1 MPAAELVP
9 GPLAAACGQVRA
21 AGPGDEV
28 AGVQPSWV
36 ACPGSVDE
44 ISAVLR
50 AAAGLN
56 LAVVPRG
63 TGTKLAW
70 GLPPRRC
77 DLVVD
82 MLAMNQVLEH
92 EAGDLVV
99 RVQAGIQLSEL
110 AQVLAAAGQQLSLD
124 PPGLSPY
131 QPETSPHQPSG
142 GNGAGDHD
150 GGLGTV
156 GGVLA
161 TGLAGPRRLRYGTP
175 RDLAIGIT
183 VVRADGVVAHSGGKV
198 VKNVAGYD
206 LGKLFAGSYGTLGI
220 IAEAAFRLHP
230 VPAAMAWVSAEGAS
244 AATARDLIAAAAD
257 SPLAPSAAEI
267 ARPARG
273 GPVHAAV
280 LIEGDRHGV
289 AERAAQLAG
298 LLGPGAQVS
307 AEPPAWWG
315 RGGVAPAGGTLIR
328 LAFWAGQLAEVL
340 DALDRAAAAADLEP
354 EVGGAAAAGV
364 LHVRLAAAAGG
375 ASVAQF
381 VGALRATPPL
391 GGTVPDTDQPPARG
405 SVTVLQAPPP
415 VRAAL
420 DMWGPVPSV
429 ELMRAVKD
437 QFDPGHRMAPGRFAG
452 GI

>member
-1 MPAAELVP
+1 MPAEPVP
-9 GPLAAACGQVRA
+9 GPLTEACAQVRA
-21 AGPGDEV
+21 AGPGDAV
-28 AGVQPSWV
+28 GGVQPTWV
-36 ACPGSVDE
+36 ASPASVDE

-50 AAAGLN
+50 VADRLN

-70 GLPPRRC
+70 GMPPRHC

-82 MLAMNQVLEH
+82 MLRLDRVLEH

-99 RVQAGIQLSEL
+99 RVQAGVRISEL
-110 AQVLAAAGQQLSLD
+110 ARVLGAAGQQLSLD
-124 PPGLSPY
+124 LPG
-131 QPETSPHQPSG
+131 G
-142 GNGAGDHD
+142 GNGRAGAGHGAGA
-150 GGLGTV
+150 GGQGTV

-230 VPAAMAWVSAEGAS
+230 VPAAAAWVSAEGAS
-244 AATARDLIAAAAD
+244 AAAAQDIIAAAAD

-267 ARPARG
+267 DRPARG

-280 LIEGDRHGV
+280 LIEGDPEGV
-289 AERAAQLAG
+289 TERSTQLAA
-298 LLGPGAQVS
+298 LLGAGAQVS
-307 AEPPAWWG
+307 AQPPAWWG
-315 RGGVAPAGGTLIR
+315 RSGAPRADGTLIKV
-328 LAFWAGQLAEVL
+328 AFWAGELAGVL
-340 DALDRAAAAADLEP
+340 AAVDRAAVAAGLEP
-354 EVGGAAAAGV
+354 GVGGAAAAGV
-364 LHVRLAAAAGG
+364 LHAHLPAGAEP

-381 VGALRATPPL
+381 VAALRAAPPL
-391 GGTVPDTDQPPARG
+391 GGAVGNPDGDGPPARG
-405 SVTVLQAPPP
+405 SVIVLQAPPP
-415 VRAAL
+415 VRAVL
-420 DMWGPVPSV
+420 DMWGPVPSAG
-429 ELMRAVKD
+429 LMRAVKD

>member
-1 MPAAELVP
+1 MPAAEQVP
-9 GPLAAACGQVRA
+9 GALSAACGQVRA

-28 AGVQPSWV
+28 AGVRPSWV
-36 ACPGSVDE
+36 AAPASVDE
-44 ISAVLR
+44 ISALLK
-50 AAAGLN
+50 AADAAG

-63 TGTKLAW
+63 AGTKLAW

-99 RVQAGIQLSEL
+99 RVQAGVQLSEL
-110 AQVLAAAGQQLSLD
+110 AQVLGAAGQQLSLD
-124 PPGLSPY
+124 PPGE
-131 QPETSPHQPSG
+131 Q
-142 GNGAGDHD
+142 
-150 GGLGTV
+150 GTV

-161 TGLAGPRRLRYGTP
+161 TGLAGPRRLRYGSP

-244 AATARDLIAAAAD
+244 AEAARDLIAAAAD

-267 ARPARG
+267 DRPARG
-273 GPVHAAV
+273 GPVAAAV
-280 LIEGDRHGV
+280 LIEGDPQGV
-289 AERAAQLAG
+289 AERAAQLAD
-298 LLGPGAQVS
+298 LLGPGAQLS
-307 AEPPAWWG
+307 AQPPAWWG
-315 RGGVAPAGGTLIR
+315 RSGVPPDGGTLIR

-340 DALDRAAAAADLEP
+340 GAVDRAAAVAGLEP

-364 LHVRLAAAAGG
+364 LHARLAAGAGP
-375 ASVAQF
+375 ASVSQF
-381 VGALRATPPL
+381 VTALRATPAL
-391 GGTVPDTDQPPARG
+391 GGPELGGPVPDGSAPDGDGPPARG
-405 SVTVLQAPPP
+405 SVVVLQAPPP
-415 VRAAL
+415 VRGAL
-420 DMWGPVPSV
+420 DMWGPVPAAD
-429 ELMRAVKD
+429 LMRALKD